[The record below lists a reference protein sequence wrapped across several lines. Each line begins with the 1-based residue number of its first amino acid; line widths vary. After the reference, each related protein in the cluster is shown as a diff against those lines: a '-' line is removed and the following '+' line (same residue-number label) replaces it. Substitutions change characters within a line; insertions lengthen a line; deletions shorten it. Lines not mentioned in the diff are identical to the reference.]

1 MHDIRRIRDDGA
13 AIDAALAR
21 RGLPAV
27 AETILARDAAWR
39 GVTTELQHAQQ
50 RRNEAS
56 KQIGVA
62 KRNGEPADA
71 LMAEVADLKDRM
83 ARLEEDERRLAAE
96 VEELLSAIPNLPGAD
111 VPVGAD
117 EDANVETRRVGT
129 PPERERKSGVKGKRG
144 SVRVD
149 RGGRR

>member
-13 AIDAALAR
+13 AFDAALAR

-83 ARLEEDERRLAAE
+83 ARLEEDERRLAAA
-96 VEELLSAIPNLPGAD
+96 VAELPSALPNLPGAD
-111 VPVGAD
+111 VPVGSAAD
-117 EDANVETRRVGT
+117 PHVETRRAAT
-129 PPERERKSGVKGKRG
+129 PGQQPGP
-144 SVRVD
+144 
-149 RGGRR
+149 GG